1 MTRTP
6 HSNHTPNQKG
16 DNETPRKKEEP
27 SNAISS
33 NGGGSGYD
41 QLDTYDYSA
50 GEVEPFVPTDFYP
63 SNYVRGKK
71 RRHARR
77 KRRALWAV
85 LLITGIL
92 LLVVG
97 GIFAYVL
104 LLNPSQQFV
113 DASAT
118 PQPFGVETMDG
129 SEAVTTPPQVTNTPD
144 PNLYDVISAQADTS
158 MMQNIVNV
166 LFIGVDYAVERE
178 TWGGKHEYHADVMM
192 VAAINFDENRVDLIS
207 LPRDTYANIPGVKGI
222 YKLNASLNCGG
233 GFEAPGGAGFLKTC
247 EAASWMLGGI
257 PVNYYYAVTMP
268 AVKQLVDAVGGV
280 DYNLEMTYTMMGRRY
295 TAGPTH
301 LNGQGV
307 LDYLRVRKYID
318 KGGDSN
324 RVNRQKKMLIAIFK
338 SLQEQNLIL
347 KVPEI
352 LSSFD
357 GQLYTNCTLGQT
369 AALTKFGYG
378 LDGGNI
384 GMYSMTSSNGGNTNI
399 FNWNF
404 CLTDQTKR
412 VQIIKDVYGVDVPK
426 ELEYTPDYAKYRWA
440 DMIATQYLDTT
451 APLVEYVSAA
461 LAADELLPTAT
472 PTIEPT
478 ATPTPGEVVTPYIT
492 MAPTAEPTPS
502 PSPSPNPTP
511 DPAAVTSG
519 TLSKAGDPFGAVRL
533 SIQQQFPLRG
543 ENYRRYS
550 DYSRQMLNDFLMS
563 LDALEEAQSIARKEA
578 SKYAAGKS
586 NDLAQAKQDVE
597 DYASHVKT
605 NALALA
611 QEFDYPMSDLIWAC
625 RYEKD
630 PNFNEV
636 KVDFN

>member
-1 MTRTP
+1 MTRTL
-6 HSNHTPNQKG
+6 HSKHTPERKG
-16 DNETPRKKEEP
+16 DNKNSPQNEEQSTDLLP
-27 SNAISS
+27 SE
-33 NGGGSGYD
+33 GDSGND
-41 QLDTYDYSA
+41 QLEPYDYPA

-71 RRHARR
+71 RRHSRR
-77 KRRALWAV
+77 KRRALWAI

-92 LLVVG
+92 LLAVG

-113 DASAT
+113 NATDT
-118 PQPFGVETMDG
+118 PQPVGVETMDG
-129 SEAVTTPPQVTNTPD
+129 SGVSLTPQVTNTPD

-166 LFIGVDYAVERE
+166 LFIGVDYATERD
-178 TWGGKHEYHADVMM
+178 TWNGKHEYHADVMM

-207 LPRDTYANIPGVKGI
+207 LPRDTYAKIPGVKGI

-233 GFEAPGGAGFLKTC
+233 GYEAAGGAGFLKTC

-307 LDYLRVRKYID
+307 LDYLRVRKNIQS
-318 KGGDSN
+318 GGDLN

-338 SLQEQNLIL
+338 SMQEQNLIL

-384 GMYSMTSSNGGNTNI
+384 GMYSMTSSSGSNTNI

-451 APLVEYVSAA
+451 APLVEFVSAA
-461 LAADELLPTAT
+461 LAADDLLPTAT
-472 PTIEPT
+472 PTLEPT
-478 ATPTPGEVVTPYIT
+478 ATPTVGATDTPYVT
-492 MAPTAEPTPS
+492 MAPTAEPTATPS
-502 PSPSPNPTP
+502 PTP
-511 DPAAVTSG
+511 DPAAVT
-519 TLSKAGDPFGAVRL
+519 R
-533 SIQQQFPLRG
+533 
-543 ENYRRYS
+543 
-550 DYSRQMLNDFLMS
+550 
-563 LDALEEAQSIARKEA
+563 
-578 SKYAAGKS
+578 
-586 NDLAQAKQDVE
+586 
-597 DYASHVKT
+597 
-605 NALALA
+605 
-611 QEFDYPMSDLIWAC
+611 
-625 RYEKD
+625 
-630 PNFNEV
+630 
-636 KVDFN
+636 